1 MTNEG
6 LSIFNEASEPRKN
19 PEQDSTETQVLPRV
33 PGASG
38 SPSSGHNSPPP
49 APGSLPAFP
58 VVRRGGY
65 DPGTVN
71 ARVQQ
76 LLQANGQGQ
85 SALRNAQRRI
95 GELERQVT
103 DLKAAAAQGTEAPS
117 YASLGGRA
125 SAMLRLAEEEAAAVK
140 EAAEKEAA
148 VIREAAQ
155 REAAATKASAQR
167 DIESLRTTH
176 YKEIDDHREK
186 VTSEVQQARKMVQ
199 AESEEL
205 LAAAKREADQIRL
218 AVQQEVTQL
227 RTSTQR
233 EVEKARAGADR
244 EVQEARR
251 MLAVERERLAREA
264 ADHHDQAMAETTR
277 IVTEGETRAADA
289 EERARIAAQHVADQR
304 AELAK
309 ESEGII
315 ARARRDAEAILSKA
329 RAEADHLASTA
340 TVEAEK
346 GHAIIKAEVDR
357 LTKRRDAIAAQ
368 LSSLTDL
375 VSGFGKTED
384 PAELEAPKP
393 ITEDEDIVDGELV
406 DQVEESV
413 TVVDSDDDL
422 GDDYDDYDE
431 PSEKTA
437 IREPETAKSER

>member
-1 MTNEG
+1 
-6 LSIFNEASEPRKN
+6 
-19 PEQDSTETQVLPRV
+19 
-33 PGASG
+33 
-38 SPSSGHNSPPP
+38 
-49 APGSLPAFP
+49 
-58 VVRRGGY
+58 
-65 DPGTVN
+65 
-71 ARVQQ
+71 
-76 LLQANGQGQ
+76 
-85 SALRNAQRRI
+85 
-95 GELERQVT
+95 
-103 DLKAAAAQGTEAPS
+103 
-117 YASLGGRA
+117 
-125 SAMLRLAEEEAAAVK
+125 
-140 EAAEKEAA
+140 
-148 VIREAAQ
+148 
-155 REAAATKASAQR
+155 
-167 DIESLRTTH
+167 
-176 YKEIDDHREK
+176 
-186 VTSEVQQARKMVQ
+186 
-199 AESEEL
+199 
-205 LAAAKREADQIRL
+205 
-218 AVQQEVTQL
+218 
-227 RTSTQR
+227 
-233 EVEKARAGADR
+233 
-244 EVQEARR
+244 

-264 ADHHDQAMAETTR
+264 ADHHDQAMAETAR

-406 DQVEESV
+406 DQADESV
-413 TVVDSDDDL
+413 TLVGSDEDL
-422 GDDYDDYDE
+422 ADDYDDYDE

-437 IREPETAKSER
+437 IREPETATESR

>member
-1 MTNEG
+1 M
-6 LSIFNEASEPRKN
+6 
-19 PEQDSTETQVLPRV
+19 
-33 PGASG
+33 
-38 SPSSGHNSPPP
+38 
-49 APGSLPAFP
+49 
-58 VVRRGGY
+58 RRGGY

-95 GELERQVT
+95 AELERKVT
-103 DLKAAAAQGTEAPS
+103 DLKAAATQGNEAPS

-140 EAAEKEAA
+140 ESAEKEAA

-167 DIESLRTTH
+167 DIEALRTTH

-199 AESEEL
+199 AESDEL

-406 DQVEESV
+406 ADESV
-413 TVVDSDDDL
+413 TLVDSDDDL
-422 GDDYDDYDE
+422 DDDYDDYDE

-437 IREPETAKSER
+437 IREPETATESR

>member
-1 MTNEG
+1 
-6 LSIFNEASEPRKN
+6 
-19 PEQDSTETQVLPRV
+19 
-33 PGASG
+33 
-38 SPSSGHNSPPP
+38 
-49 APGSLPAFP
+49 
-58 VVRRGGY
+58 
-65 DPGTVN
+65 
-71 ARVQQ
+71 
-76 LLQANGQGQ
+76 
-85 SALRNAQRRI
+85 
-95 GELERQVT
+95 
-103 DLKAAAAQGTEAPS
+103 
-117 YASLGGRA
+117 
-125 SAMLRLAEEEAAAVK
+125 
-140 EAAEKEAA
+140 
-148 VIREAAQ
+148 
-155 REAAATKASAQR
+155 
-167 DIESLRTTH
+167 
-176 YKEIDDHREK
+176 
-186 VTSEVQQARKMVQ
+186 
-199 AESEEL
+199 
-205 LAAAKREADQIRL
+205 
-218 AVQQEVTQL
+218 
-227 RTSTQR
+227 
-233 EVEKARAGADR
+233 
-244 EVQEARR
+244 

-309 ESEGII
+309 ESEGIV

-406 DQVEESV
+406 VDESV
-413 TVVDSDDDL
+413 TLVDSDDDL
-422 GDDYDDYDE
+422 ADDYDDYDE

-437 IREPETAKSER
+437 IREPETATESR

>member
-1 MTNEG
+1 M
-6 LSIFNEASEPRKN
+6 
-19 PEQDSTETQVLPRV
+19 
-33 PGASG
+33 
-38 SPSSGHNSPPP
+38 
-49 APGSLPAFP
+49 
-58 VVRRGGY
+58 RRGGY

-95 GELERQVT
+95 AELERKVT
-103 DLKAAAAQGTEAPS
+103 DLKAAATQGNEAPS

-140 EAAEKEAA
+140 ESAEKEAA

-167 DIESLRTTH
+167 DIEALRTTH

-199 AESEEL
+199 AESDEL

-264 ADHHDQAMAETTR
+264 ADHHDQAMAETSR

-393 ITEDEDIVDGELV
+393 IAEDEDIVDGELV
-406 DQVEESV
+406 VDESV
-413 TVVDSDDDL
+413 TLVDSDDDL
-422 GDDYDDYDE
+422 ADDYDDYDE

-437 IREPETAKSER
+437 IREPETATESR

>member
-1 MTNEG
+1 
-6 LSIFNEASEPRKN
+6 
-19 PEQDSTETQVLPRV
+19 
-33 PGASG
+33 
-38 SPSSGHNSPPP
+38 
-49 APGSLPAFP
+49 
-58 VVRRGGY
+58 VRRGGY

-95 GELERQVT
+95 AELERKVT
-103 DLKAAAAQGTEAPS
+103 DLKASATQGNEAPS

-140 EAAEKEAA
+140 ESAEKEAA

-167 DIESLRTTH
+167 DIEALRTTH

-199 AESEEL
+199 AESDEP

-309 ESEGII
+309 ESEGIV

-406 DQVEESV
+406 VDESV
-413 TVVDSDDDL
+413 TLVDSDDDL
-422 GDDYDDYDE
+422 ADDYDDYDE

-437 IREPETAKSER
+437 IREPETATESR

>member
-1 MTNEG
+1 
-6 LSIFNEASEPRKN
+6 
-19 PEQDSTETQVLPRV
+19 
-33 PGASG
+33 
-38 SPSSGHNSPPP
+38 
-49 APGSLPAFP
+49 
-58 VVRRGGY
+58 
-65 DPGTVN
+65 
-71 ARVQQ
+71 
-76 LLQANGQGQ
+76 
-85 SALRNAQRRI
+85 
-95 GELERQVT
+95 
-103 DLKAAAAQGTEAPS
+103 
-117 YASLGGRA
+117 
-125 SAMLRLAEEEAAAVK
+125 
-140 EAAEKEAA
+140 
-148 VIREAAQ
+148 
-155 REAAATKASAQR
+155 
-167 DIESLRTTH
+167 
-176 YKEIDDHREK
+176 
-186 VTSEVQQARKMVQ
+186 
-199 AESEEL
+199 
-205 LAAAKREADQIRL
+205 
-218 AVQQEVTQL
+218 
-227 RTSTQR
+227 
-233 EVEKARAGADR
+233 
-244 EVQEARR
+244 

-393 ITEDEDIVDGELV
+393 ITEEEDIVDGELV

-413 TVVDSDDDL
+413 TVVDSEDGL

>member
-1 MTNEG
+1 M
-6 LSIFNEASEPRKN
+6 
-19 PEQDSTETQVLPRV
+19 
-33 PGASG
+33 
-38 SPSSGHNSPPP
+38 
-49 APGSLPAFP
+49 
-58 VVRRGGY
+58 
-65 DPGTVN
+65 N

-95 GELERQVT
+95 AELERKVN
-103 DLKAAAAQGTEAPS
+103 DLKAAAAQSNEAPS

-140 EAAEKEAA
+140 ESAEKEAA

-186 VTSEVQQARKMVQ
+186 VMSEVQQARKMVQ
-199 AESEEL
+199 AESDEM

-251 MLAVERERLAREA
+251 MLSVERERLAREA
-264 ADHHDQAMAETTR
+264 ADHHDQAMAETAR
-277 IVTEGETRAADA
+277 IVAEGETRAADA

-315 ARARRDAEAILSKA
+315 SRARRDAEAVLSKA

-346 GHAIIKAEVDR
+346 GLAIIKAEVDR

-393 ITEDEDIVDGELV
+393 RTVEEDIVDGELV
-406 DQVEESV
+406 VDESV
-413 TVVDSDDDL
+413 TLVDSDDDL
-422 GDDYDDYDE
+422 SDDYDDYDE

-437 IREPETAKSER
+437 IREPETAKSESR